1 MLCPISRMIIIGSSL
16 GPMTLHILVHSPDN
30 YARNRFPLVEL
41 ALKPIRKWLVT
52 PMTSISLLYSRDIL
66 PGRLLLEIVMQIL
79 LIYLYVYVYIYF
91 CMRGV
96 HVCACL

>member
-1 MLCPISRMIIIGSSL
+1 VLCPISRMIIIGSSL

-79 LIYLYVYVYIYF
+79 LIYLYVGEVCVYMCECI
-91 CMRGV
+91 
-96 HVCACL
+96 HVMVFM